1 MFFIHLSKI
10 LDTLFLKCIKLKACH
25 IKGLSPVLYAL
36 YALYALY
43 TSLYNLREIS
53 T

>member
-36 YALYALY
+36 YTLY
-43 TSLYNLREIS
+43 TSLYNLQEIRS
-53 T
+53 